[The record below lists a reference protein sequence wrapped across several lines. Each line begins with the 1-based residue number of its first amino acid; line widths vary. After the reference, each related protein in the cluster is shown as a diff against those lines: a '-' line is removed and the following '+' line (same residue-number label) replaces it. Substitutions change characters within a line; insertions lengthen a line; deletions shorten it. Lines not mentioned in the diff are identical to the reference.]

1 MQSKRYQFK
10 NQFNSFTSVF
20 IYAGPDTEN
29 FFVEVTVR
37 QKNEDGTQKM
47 QVNTKQMP
55 NEKYNDFIQDLNN
68 RSVNN
73 LQAK

>member
-20 IYAGPDTEN
+20 IYVGPDTEN

-37 QKNEDGTQKM
+37 QKNEDGTQKI

-55 NEKYNDFIQDLNN
+55 SEKYNDFISDLNK
-68 RSVNN
+68 R
-73 LQAK
+73 LQTS